1 MSFAKRVFLFAGISG
16 LLIVPAMFFVRAEFE
31 RQFPPAGTHP
41 EFYYGFAG
49 VTTAWQL
56 AFLILASDPV
66 RYRPLMWAAIAEKL
80 AWVATVLTLFAFG
93 QLASG
98 MLVFGGID
106 LFLGVLFVIAL
117 VKTPR
122 YAASN
127 GTIPIATPSR
137 VGR

>member
-1 MSFAKRVFLFAGISG
+1 MRFAKRVFVIAGVWG
-16 LLIVPAMFFVRAEFE
+16 LLIVPPMFFVRTAFE
-31 RQFPPAGTHP
+31 RQYPPVNTHP

-56 AFLILASDPV
+56 AFLVIGSDPV
-66 RYRPLMWAAIAEKL
+66 RFRPLMWAAIAEKV
-80 AWVATVLTLFAFG
+80 AWVTTVLTLFLLG

-106 LFLGVLFVIAL
+106 LFLGVLFVLAF

-122 YAASN
+122 YAMS
-127 GTIPIATPSR
+127 
-137 VGR
+137 

>member
-1 MSFAKRVFLFAGISG
+1 MRFAKRVFVIAGVWG
-16 LLIVPAMFFVRAEFE
+16 LLIVPPMFFVRAEFE
-31 RQFPPAGTHP
+31 RQYPPAATHP

-56 AFLILASDPV
+56 AFLVLASDPV
-66 RYRPLMWAAIAEKL
+66 RYRPLIWAAIAEKV
-80 AWVATVLTLFAFG
+80 AWVATVLTLFLFG
-93 QLASG
+93 HLASG

-122 YAASN
+122 YAA
-127 GTIPIATPSR
+127 
-137 VGR
+137 

>member
-1 MSFAKRVFLFAGISG
+1 MYFAKRVFLFAGIWG
-16 LLIVPAMFFVRAEFE
+16 LLIVPPMFFVRAEFE
-31 RQFPPAGTHP
+31 RQYPPAVTHP

-56 AFLILASDPV
+56 GFLVLASDPV
-66 RYRPLMWAAIAEKL
+66 RYRPLMWAAIAEKV
-80 AWVATVLTLFAFG
+80 AWVATVLTLFLFG
-93 QLASG
+93 HLASG

-122 YAASN
+122 YAA
-127 GTIPIATPSR
+127 
-137 VGR
+137 